1 MIDRLIKEKGA
12 MNERAK
18 RAENYYYP
26 YKWKND
32 TLEKEIVELKK
43 KIE

>member
-1 MIDRLIKEKGA
+1 MIKEKGE

-18 RAENYYYP
+18 RAENEYYP

-32 TLEKEIVELKK
+32 KLEKDISELKK
-43 KIE
+43 TIE